1 MQTVRRSSL
10 FTHSLRYLMPLWM
23 MLCMTVTTSAYAQ
36 KPQTLLVVGDS
47 LSAAYGIPFDSGWVQ
62 LLGVDYAKQ
71 NWNVVNASI
80 TGDTTGGGLAR
91 LPALLAEH
99 SPTIVMIEL
108 GANDGLRGYPLK
120 TIETN
125 LQKMIEMA
133 QAKNA
138 QVVLIGMLIPPNYG
152 KRYTEGFAANYVS
165 LAQRYNTALIP
176 FLLDNVAI
184 KKELMQADGLH
195 PTQQAQPIILKT
207 VLNVVAPLMN
217 KTAKTKNEIKKSL

>member
-1 MQTVRRSSL
+1 MQKARRSSL
-10 FTHSLRYLMPLWM
+10 FTHSLRYLITLWVS
-23 MLCMTVTTSAYAQ
+23 LWLTAATSAYAA

-47 LSAAYGIPFDSGWVQ
+47 LSAAYGIPYDSGWVQ
-62 LLGVDYAKQ
+62 LLGTDYAQ
-71 NWNVVNASI
+71 HNWNIINASI

-91 LPALLAEH
+91 LPSLLAEH
-99 SPTIVMIEL
+99 SPSIVMIEL

-120 TIETN
+120 TIEAN

-138 QVVLIGMLIPPNYG
+138 KVVLIGMLIPPNYG
-152 KRYTEGFAANYVS
+152 KRYTEGFAANYAS
-165 LAQRYNTALIP
+165 LSQRYNTALIP

-184 KKELMQADGLH
+184 KPELMQADGLH

-207 VLNVVAPLMN
+207 VLDVVAPLMH
-217 KTAKTKNEIKKSL
+217 KTANAKNDLKKSL

>member
-1 MQTVRRSSL
+1 MQNTHRSPL
-10 FTHSLRYLMPLWM
+10 FTHSLRYLIALWM
-23 MLCMTVTTSAYAQ
+23 MLYIAAVTPAYAE

-47 LSAAYGIPFDSGWVQ
+47 LSAAFGIPYDSGWVQ
-62 LLGVDYAKQ
+62 LLGADYAQ
-71 NWNVVNASI
+71 HNWKVINASI

-91 LPALLAEH
+91 LPSLLAEH
-99 SPTIVMIEL
+99 SPSIVIIEL

-138 QVVLIGMLIPPNYG
+138 KVVLIGMLIPPNYG

-176 FLLDNVAI
+176 FLLDKVAT
-184 KKELMQADGLH
+184 KPELMLADRLH
-195 PTQQAQPIILKT
+195 PNQQAQPIILKT

-217 KTAKTKNEIKKSL
+217 KSADTKNDLKKSL